1 MYLPEDVLI
10 QILSRL
16 PVKSLMRFRTA
27 CKSWNSLVKSPA
39 FVSKHLENHT
49 NSSTVKNISRL
60 LVCHRD
66 NPTNKRLISLFTN
79 DNLKEFVSQDLSPF
93 FDNKFGHVR
102 LIGPCNGIVCLYGFT
117 DNIALWNPSIRE
129 FKTLPVSTIPRPPD
143 ARILGGDLAFG
154 FDSKTNDYK
163 VMQILFCSS
172 NKFGVAYHVEIYNLT
187 TDSWREYGGIV
198 PANIMYVNIW
208 SMLYRTE
215 TFCWWAKDGDH
226 EIILSFDMA
235 NEEFKRSPLP
245 SDIEDLGGEHRITR
259 AIVPMNE
266 SIALIVYPQKQVEK
280 FFDLWVMKELGVE
293 KSWTRL
299 STIGPL
305 SGIERPLGFWNKGEF
320 ILENSFGELVL
331 YDHCSQQI
339 KNLGLQGKR
348 DRLEVVVYME
358 SLVALN
364 SGSES

>member
-16 PVKSLMRFRTA
+16 PVKSLMRFRAA

-60 LVCHRD
+60 LVCHRG
-66 NPTNKRLISLFTN
+66 NPTNKRLISLFSN
-79 DNLKEFVSQDLSPF
+79 DNLKEFISQDLSPF
-93 FDNKFGHVR
+93 FDNKFGHIR

-129 FKTLPVSTIPRPPD
+129 FKTLPVSPIPRPPD
-143 ARILGGDLAFG
+143 ARILCGDLAFG

-198 PANIMYVNIW
+198 PANIIINAAQGFLKLETKQGYSNIQ
-208 SMLYRTE
+208 SEAELARVME
-215 TFCWWAKDGDH
+215 GVK
-226 EIILSFDMA
+226 M
-235 NEEFKRSPLP
+235 RS
-245 SDIEDLGGEHRITR
+245 LGMKLMVVVMTTT
-259 AIVPMNE
+259 AIV
-266 SIALIVYPQKQVEK
+266 ALMAI
-280 FFDLWVMKELGVE
+280 GVE
-293 KSWTRL
+293 
-299 STIGPL
+299 
-305 SGIERPLGFWNKGEF
+305 SGVPSCCFHDPECCQR
-320 ILENSFGELVL
+320 
-331 YDHCSQQI
+331 
-339 KNLGLQGKR
+339 NLARAQKP
-348 DRLEVVVYME
+348 
-358 SLVALN
+358 
-364 SGSES
+364 